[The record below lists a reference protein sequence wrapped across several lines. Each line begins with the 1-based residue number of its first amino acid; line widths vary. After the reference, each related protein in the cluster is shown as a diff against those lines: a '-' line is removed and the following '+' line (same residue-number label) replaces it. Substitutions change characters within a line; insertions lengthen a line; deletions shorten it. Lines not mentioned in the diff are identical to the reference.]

1 MWVNIGS
8 GIDLLP
14 EDTKPL
20 PGQILNYCQ
29 LYRFTVSSTVDITQP
44 PVASFIKQVNL
55 QFAKHPLK
63 NNGHLTSLVK
73 EATEEWFCHI
83 QSQWCKYISHD
94 ISLPSAFFAVLSSC
108 KNSNPGVCSHIDLKQ
123 QAYEDESGTSD
134 RINML
139 IKDWVVIWNLP
150 KCEEHCI
157 NDYIH
162 GLVVDWGI
170 SKASLAMEMLQ
181 FYTGPSVYTE

>member
-1 MWVNIGS
+1 M
-8 GIDLLP
+8 
-14 EDTKPL
+14 
-20 PGQILNYCQ
+20 LNYCR
-29 LYRFTVSSTVDITQP
+29 LYGFTVSSTVDITKP

-55 QFAKHPLK
+55 RFAKHPLK
-63 NNGHLTSLVK
+63 TNGRLTSLVK
-73 EATEEWFCHI
+73 EATEEWFCTYKV
-83 QSQWCKYISHD
+83 SDVYISHD
-94 ISLPSAFFAVLSSC
+94 VSLPSAIFAILSSC
-108 KNSNPGVCSHIDLKQ
+108 KKSNPGVCSHIDLKQ
-123 QAYEDESGTSD
+123 QAYGDESGTSD

-150 KCEEHCI
+150 NCEERCI

-170 SKASLAMEMLQ
+170 SKVSIAMEILQ